1 MKSGKQRREEIR
13 TKRLER
19 AAKLHDLDRHALVKT
34 LPVGVGVGVGIVAAD
49 PTQLAHCNTY
59 GLLPAF
65 YIDRPFVCR
74 DCGSEEVWT
83 AKQQKWWYEVAKGHI
98 DSFAVRCRAC
108 RSVEKARIEDA
119 TRVSRKGMELKM
131 AALQQEKQRDGT

>member
-19 AAKLHDLDRHALVKT
+19 AAKLHGLDRHALVQT
-34 LPVGVGVGVGIVAAD
+34 LPAGMVAAD

-108 RSVEKARIEDA
+108 RAVEKARIEEA

-131 AALQQEKQRDGT
+131 AALQQKKQRDGT

>member
-1 MKSGKQRREEIR
+1 MTSGKQRREEIR

-34 LPVGVGVGVGIVAAD
+34 LPVGVVAAD

-74 DCGSEEVWT
+74 GCGSEEVWT

-108 RSVEKARIEDA
+108 RAVEKARIEEA
-119 TRVSRKGMELKM
+119 TRVSRKGMELKKM
-131 AALQQEKQRDGT
+131 AALEQQKQKDGT

>member
-19 AAKLHDLDRHALVKT
+19 AAKLHDLDRHALAKT
-34 LPVGVGVGVGIVAAD
+34 LPVGVGIVAAD

-74 DCGSEEVWT
+74 GCGSEEVWT

-108 RSVEKARIEDA
+108 RAVEKARIEEA

-131 AALQQEKQRDGT
+131 AALQQKKTER

>member
-1 MKSGKQRREEIR
+1 MKSGKQRREEIS

-19 AAKLHDLDRHALVKT
+19 AAKLHDLDRHALAKT
-34 LPVGVGVGVGIVAAD
+34 LPVGVGIVAAD

-59 GLLPAF
+59 GLLPVF
-65 YIDRPFVCR
+65 YRDQPFVCR

-83 AKQQKWWYEVAKGHI
+83 AKQQKWWYELAKGHI

-108 RSVEKARIEDA
+108 RAVEKARIEEA
-119 TRVSRKGMELKM
+119 ARVSRKGMELKM
-131 AALQQEKQRDGT
+131 AALQQKNRETRHD

>member
-1 MKSGKQRREEIR
+1 MKSGKRRREEIR

-19 AAKLHDLDRHALVKT
+19 AAKLHDLGLYALAKT
-34 LPVGVGVGVGIVAAD
+34 LPVGAGVVAAD

-59 GLLPAF
+59 GLLPVF
-65 YIDRPFVCR
+65 YGDRPFVCR
-74 DCGSEEVWT
+74 GCGSEEVWT

-108 RSVEKARIEDA
+108 RAVEKARIEEA

-131 AALQQEKQRDGT
+131 AALRQKKERDGT

>member
-1 MKSGKQRREEIR
+1 MKSGKRRREEIR

-19 AAKLHDLDRHALVKT
+19 AAKLHDLGLYALAKT
-34 LPVGVGVGVGIVAAD
+34 LPVGAGVVAAD

-59 GLLPAF
+59 GLLPVF
-65 YIDRPFVCR
+65 YRDQPFVCR

-108 RSVEKARIEDA
+108 RAVEKARIEEA

-131 AALQQEKQRDGT
+131 AALRQKKERDGT

>member
-19 AAKLHDLDRHALVKT
+19 AAKLHDLGRYALVKT
-34 LPVGVGVGVGIVAAD
+34 LPVGVVAAD

-59 GLLPAF
+59 GLLPTF
-65 YIDRPFVCR
+65 YIGRPFVCR
-74 DCGSEEVWT
+74 GCGSEEVWT
-83 AKQQKWWYEVAKGHI
+83 AKQQKWWYEIAKGHI

-108 RSVEKARIEDA
+108 RSVEKARIEEA

-131 AALQQEKQRDGT
+131 AALKQEKQRDGT